1 MKTSNKLLL
10 GALVVIFIGITALLV
25 SVKVFYNQNVMKGE
39 GKIIRQERTVEQFS
53 CIEVKDYATIL
64 ITEGDSQHV
73 AVETNTNLEK
83 LVITETEGNCLNIY
97 TDKPISR
104 SFKPKI
110 HIVIDSLRKITISGG
125 SDLET
130 VTDISW
136 GTLKLD
142 VSAGADV
149 TLSGSLKKADINCSS
164 GAWVNAGNLITDV
177 ADIEASSGGDVEIHV
192 NEELSVS
199 ASSGSDVIYTGNP
212 RMKQINISSGADLEQ
227 K

>member
-1 MKTSNKLLL
+1 M
-10 GALVVIFIGITALLV
+10 
-25 SVKVFYNQNVMKGE
+25 
-39 GKIIRQERTVEQFS
+39 
-53 CIEVKDYATIL
+53 
-64 ITEGDSQHV
+64 
-73 AVETNTNLEK
+73 
-83 LVITETEGNCLNIY
+83 
-97 TDKPISR
+97 
-104 SFKPKI
+104 
-110 HIVIDSLRKITISGG
+110 
-125 SDLET
+125 
-130 VTDISW
+130 TDISW